1 MAAPAPSMADLD
13 PLAALLAADPML
25 AAQLAQLA
33 PGEAP
38 SGGPSRLAALLAAN
52 PALRA
57 LIAPAPGEALGGDGS
72 NPDDAKVRA
81 AIAYSVIE
89 LSAGLMQKFL
99 SDLPILYVGA
109 PEV

>member
-1 MAAPAPSMADLD
+1 MANLD

-38 SGGPSRLAALLAAN
+38 SGGPSGLAALLAAN

-57 LIAPAPGEALGGDGS
+57 LIAPEGPPLPGGDGL
-72 NPDDAKVRA
+72 NPDDAKVCA
-81 AIAYSVIE
+81 AVA
-89 LSAGLMQKFL
+89 
-99 SDLPILYVGA
+99 
-109 PEV
+109 

>member
-1 MAAPAPSMADLD
+1 MANLD

-38 SGGPSRLAALLAAN
+38 SGGPSGLAALLAAN

-57 LIAPAPGEALGGDGS
+57 LIAPAPGEGPPLPGGDGL
-72 NPDDAKVRA
+72 NPDDAKVCA
-81 AIAYSVIE
+81 AVA
-89 LSAGLMQKFL
+89 
-99 SDLPILYVGA
+99 
-109 PEV
+109 